1 MYNMFLDGSNNVEKT
16 FELFKGYAV
25 EAQINYNQHLRPEK
39 MLNYLKIIKDKQS
52 AKYCRD
58 FYAYILTIHGKY
70 IQMMSI
76 FFIMNDTPDQIE
88 PLFTR
93 FNEDFQSLDY
103 GYKKIMQSD
112 LQFIRPALYSEDE
125 VKQNQDAWDLCEASS
140 KESFEEKM
148 QKIRTLV
155 PDSEKEPGLK
165 RFGLGIDLGTTYCCA
180 CLALL
185 E

>member
-1 MYNMFLDGSNNVEKT
+1 
-16 FELFKGYAV
+16 
-25 EAQINYNQHLRPEK
+25 
-39 MLNYLKIIKDKQS
+39 
-52 AKYCRD
+52 
-58 FYAYILTIHGKY
+58 
-70 IQMMSI
+70 MMSI

-103 GYKKIMQSD
+103 GYKKILQSD

-155 PDSEKEPGLK
+155 PDSEKEHGLK